1 MQQGANMFAW
11 IKKTVASMIGFVEK
25 NPNVPA
31 GAYFGTFM
39 VYWAI
44 YALSAT
50 HLVDA
55 RVHFLSQA
63 QTLLLS
69 IAIAVGAVTA
79 IGVPF
84 AMMCARKLRMAMK
97 TLLVGCGA
105 VAASI
110 VFAFL
115 TSPLMFFI
123 SIEVDQWAR

>member
-31 GAYFGTFM
+31 EAYFGTFM

-105 VAASI
+105 IAASI
-110 VFAFL
+110 VFVFL
-115 TSPLMFFI
+115 TSPLLFFI
-123 SIEVDQWAR
+123 SIEVDQCAR